1 METVPGYH
9 YDEENDV
16 LYISF
21 GPGEKATGVE
31 LNSNIL
37 LRLDRNKEKALG
49 LTFFDFSILTQKT
62 DFGPRGF
69 PLTGLAE
76 IPEDLRDIVI
86 RIITTPPVSQF
97 LRVMTYSPTLSE
109 SIPITYVERGS
120 ASTFTE
126 HTL

>member
-1 METVPGYH
+1 METAPGYY
-9 YDEENDV
+9 YDEENDI

-21 GPGEKATGVE
+21 VPGEKGTGVE

-37 LRLDRNKEKALG
+37 LRLDTNRGKALG

-76 IPEDLRDIVI
+76 IPEDMREIVI
-86 RIITTPPVSQF
+86 GIITTPPVSQF
-97 LRVMTYSPTLSE
+97 LKVMTYSPTLSE
-109 SIPITYVERGS
+109 SIPITYVQKPS
-120 ASTFTE
+120 PSPFIE
-126 HTL
+126 HAL

>member
-9 YDEENDV
+9 YDEENDI
-16 LYISF
+16 LYITF
-21 GPGEKATGVE
+21 GPGEKGTGVE

-86 RIITTPPVSQF
+86 RVITTPPVSQF

-109 SIPITYVERGS
+109 SIPITYVERIS
-120 ASTFTE
+120 TSTFSD

>member
-1 METVPGYH
+1 MKAAPDYH
-9 YDEENDV
+9 YDEESDI

-21 GPGEKATGVE
+21 VPGEKGTGVE

-37 LRLDRNKEKALG
+37 LRLDSNKENALG

-76 IPEDLRDIVI
+76 IPEDMREIVI
-86 RIITTPPVSQF
+86 RIITTPPVSHY
-97 LRVMTYSPTLSE
+97 LKVMTYSPTLSE
-109 SIPITYVERGS
+109 SIPITYVEKPLPS
-120 ASTFTE
+120 PFIE
-126 HTL
+126 HAL